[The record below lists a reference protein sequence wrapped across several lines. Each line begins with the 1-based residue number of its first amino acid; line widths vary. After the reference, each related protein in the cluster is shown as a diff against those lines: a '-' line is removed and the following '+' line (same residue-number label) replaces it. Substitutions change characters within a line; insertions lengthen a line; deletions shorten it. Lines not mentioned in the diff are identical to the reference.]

1 MEEIIMK
8 FDPYSNESL
17 SLFIHNNNF
26 TTFAICGTAIA
37 AVATL
42 VKPIIK
48 PIVTPMLENIQ
59 TQAMVAFTQGLNE
72 MKERSIANEQQP
84 AAESED

>member
-1 MEEIIMK
+1 MK

-17 SLFIHNNNF
+17 ALFIHNNNF
-26 TTFAICGTAIA
+26 TTFAICGAAIA

-72 MKERSIANEQQP
+72 MGLNEMKERSIANEQQP